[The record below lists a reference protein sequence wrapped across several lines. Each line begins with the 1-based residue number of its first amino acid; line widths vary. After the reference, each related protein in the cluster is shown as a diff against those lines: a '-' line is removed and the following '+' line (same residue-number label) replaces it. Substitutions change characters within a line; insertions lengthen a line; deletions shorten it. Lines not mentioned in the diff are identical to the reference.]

1 MFTSRRRRHTRRTA
15 CFNHTAA
22 RLRTSLHVSAAWRTL
37 LADGCPG
44 RRRGM
49 RDFCE
54 LIECLTGLTP
64 VQEGD
69 LLLMLLLLLLL
80 LLLQLR
86 WLVA

>member
-1 MFTSRRRRHTRRTA
+1 
-15 CFNHTAA
+15 
-22 RLRTSLHVSAAWRTL
+22 
-37 LADGCPG
+37 
-44 RRRGM
+44 M

-80 LLLQLR
+80 LLLQLL
-86 WLVA
+86 WLHDK